1 MKPGKFTK
9 IFLLIPYL
17 IIYWFVEDEKNQKL
31 DTNNV
36 FAETLTIMNSDLEN
50 IKIYLAFL
58 ITESGNW
65 RKVSINFNK
74 KGKILNMCL
83 FLTDNTGCE
92 I

>member
-9 IFLLIPYL
+9 IFLLISYL